1 MSSAAGQH
9 KSTTATLN
17 TPTSAPQCS
26 ALQLT
31 WSGGT
36 PPYTIQV
43 LDSPDN
49 SQPALF
55 SASVQDTTA
64 TWSAVDAV
72 LGAELVLELTDATGN
87 VQTSAPFEVSAGSG
101 NGCIGGTKASASAA
115 GSTTTSARSKVTSAT
130 GAHKVQNTA
139 SSSGI
144 STSTSS
150 LSTSSPAA
158 TSVAKDGSPAIQ
170 SKSTPPTGAIV
181 GIVIGVVF
189 FLSLLSV
196 FLWFRYRRR
205 RRYHRHGIEAPVSF
219 TSNAPLASE
228 FLLSAGGSRVSTA
241 PLPSALTR
249 QASQASTSNAV
260 STYAPTNTGAT
271 VPDRRSAVS
280 ARQEFLASEMRAMQE
295 KMQLFNLEEL
305 ELERTRAV
313 PESNS
318 GGGGRT
324 SRIMRFV
331 SRRDPNSPS
340 TPSPASSQ
348 EALTGTPRDDGDSDL
363 ESQLQVSRAQNDV
376 LAARIRQLEEQMQS
390 DWALGLSDEA
400 PPGYEV
406 DSVPVG

>member
-1 MSSAAGQH
+1 MSSANLH
-9 KSTTATLN
+9 RRSTLPIIN
-17 TPTSAPQCS
+17 TPIGSVSQCS
-26 ALQLT
+26 PLQLT
-31 WSGGT
+31 WAGGT
-36 PPYTIQV
+36 APYTVQV
-43 LDSPDN
+43 RTFPGN
-49 SQPALF
+49 SQLALF
-55 SASVQDTTA
+55 SNVEDTTV

-72 LGAELVLELTDATGN
+72 VGAQLVLDLTDATRNTAG
-87 VQTSAPFEVSAGSG
+87 SASFRVSAGSG
-101 NGCIGGTKASASAA
+101 NACIGGTQSDGGSSAA
-115 GSTTTSARSKVTSAT
+115 GSTTTSSSSAASAT
-130 GAHKVQNTA
+130 AAQSTV

-144 STSTSS
+144 STSTSL

-158 TSVAKDGSPAIQ
+158 TSVAKDGSPATQ
-170 SKSTPPTGAIV
+170 RKSLPTGAIV
-181 GIVIGVVF
+181 GIVISVLF
-189 FLSLLSV
+189 LLSLLSL
-196 FLWFRYRRR
+196 FHWFRYRRR
-205 RRYHRHGIEAPVSF
+205 RRYYRHGIEAPVSF
-219 TSNAPLASE
+219 KSKAPLASE
-228 FLLSAGGSRVSTA
+228 FLLPAGGSPVSA
-241 PLPSALTR
+241 ALPSALTR
-249 QASQASTSNAV
+249 QASQVSTSNAV
-260 STYAPTNTGAT
+260 STYAPTSTGAT

-305 ELERTRAV
+305 ELERTRGV

-331 SRRDPNSPS
+331 SRRAPKSNTTY

-348 EALTGTPRDDGDSDL
+348 EALTGGDSDL

-390 DWALGLSDEA
+390 DWALGLSDEP